1 MLLLLKYL
9 NDNYYNYYIC
19 YCHYSVPRRSSAGV
33 SETLPT
39 DAGGAGP
46 DVVRVDQEGVA
57 SRVLVFLPF
66 MKRLRGSKRIP
77 KEDSEREEEEE
88 EEGMLKKKE
97 GRKD

>member
-1 MLLLLKYL
+1 M
-9 NDNYYNYYIC
+9 
-19 YCHYSVPRRSSAGV
+19 
-33 SETLPT
+33 
-39 DAGGAGP
+39 
-46 DVVRVDQEGVA
+46 VRVDQEGVA